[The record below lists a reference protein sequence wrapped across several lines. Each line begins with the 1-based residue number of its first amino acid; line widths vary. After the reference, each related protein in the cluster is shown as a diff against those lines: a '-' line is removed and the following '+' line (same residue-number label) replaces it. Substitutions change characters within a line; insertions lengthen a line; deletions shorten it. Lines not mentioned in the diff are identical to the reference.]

1 MNVYIYMYNEQKHF
15 TFINMKLLVSLLNY
29 NNNNYTC
36 DDVHSINICANI
48 DEKMFFPDFI

>member
-48 DEKMFFPDFI
+48 DVN

>member
-1 MNVYIYMYNEQKHF
+1 MYIYMYNEQKHF

-36 DDVHSINICANI
+36 NDVHTFNIYEHI
-48 DEKMFFPDFI
+48 DVN